1 MKFLLRILQPRR
13 EQPSRRQQLDIFDTV
28 GNAARVVDDHPMRF
42 LFAQI
47 GKLRQHLIRG
57 LEVNGQG
64 CVGVGK
70 LLAGQQDMA
79 VYLVLRLLEVHITG
93 GAHGLAQLPVQPDDS
108 TVELPQFLL

>member
-13 EQPSRRQQLDIFDTV
+13 KQPPRRQQLNILDTV
-28 GNAARVVDDHPMRF
+28 GDAARIIDDHPMCF

-47 GKLRQHLIRG
+47 GKLRQHLLRG

-93 GAHGLAQLPVQPDDS
+93 GAHWLAQLPAQPDDS
-108 TVELPQFLL
+108 TVELPKLLL